1 MAEIVGL
8 ALAAPGVIDVILR
21 GAAAV
26 YDKIDTLRHIDA
38 TMAK

>member
-21 GAAAV
+21 FAAMV
-26 YDKIDTLRHIDA
+26 HDRIDAFKHIDA
-38 TMAK
+38 TTAK